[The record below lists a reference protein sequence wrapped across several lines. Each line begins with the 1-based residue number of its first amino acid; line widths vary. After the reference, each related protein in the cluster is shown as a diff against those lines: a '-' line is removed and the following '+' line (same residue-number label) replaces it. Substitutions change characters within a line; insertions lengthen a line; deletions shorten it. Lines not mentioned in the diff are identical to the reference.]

1 MSAPSVGDDHHGD
14 GIVSE
19 SKDPRAFAISDSDT
33 GDFVA
38 GLGNGD
44 VVIGEVGI
52 HGIGAAWGT
61 RRVTVRRTAA
71 GVDAHY
77 DGPGRLERHAPL
89 DLGFAALSLSGMSG
103 DPQPIRLRF
112 EVHLD
117 ADGLG
122 HADVWIDERHVR
134 LVAAEPPHTADPVVS
149 AVVTAMQAE
158 DWSAM
163 YDLTVRLPGMTR
175 ADFVRSFGGHG
186 SITSLDLTGDT
197 VYRVEDGVAYAD
209 TPAHIVATIR
219 QRHLDREVTVEL
231 VYREGEWRFN
241 SFAKGIDG
249 S

>member
-1 MSAPSVGDDHHGD
+1 MRTRRTPVLVGALAVLVTLAGCGSQTAPTATTTPGTSPLQQNGTSPSPPSPSPLPSMSAPSVGDDHHGD

-134 LVAAEPPHTADPVVS
+134 LVAAEPP
-149 AVVTAMQAE
+149 
-158 DWSAM
+158 
-163 YDLTVRLPGMTR
+163 
-175 ADFVRSFGGHG
+175 
-186 SITSLDLTGDT
+186 
-197 VYRVEDGVAYAD
+197 
-209 TPAHIVATIR
+209 
-219 QRHLDREVTVEL
+219 
-231 VYREGEWRFN
+231 
-241 SFAKGIDG
+241 
-249 S
+249 